1 MLFERTPTLDALGDP
16 LVRHAVQRFAGAGL
30 AADRFA
36 LTLLVHAQDR
46 TGRHAPLAWRGY
58 ASRGDAQFYPCS
70 VVKVFIMAAVEAAL
84 AEGALEATPEIERA
98 MRDMIRWSS
107 NTATNYL
114 IDHYTGTTGDTEL
127 APDVMAQWAAARERI
142 NIWLMS
148 LGLHE
153 FSGIN
158 IAQKL
163 MDDDRYGREAEFVKW
178 RGENHHNSLSANAA
192 ASMLA
197 RIMDGAMVNAE
208 ASARMAQRL
217 LRPRDAAFAATPG
230 AQVSGY
236 LGERLPESVK
246 VWSKAGWTG
255 WTRDP
260 LASYRR
266 HDALHVATPEGL
278 RYTLAVFTE
287 GEAVSADDTVLPGIG
302 EMVFEALS
310 QAYPQGLV
318 VDAV

>member
-1 MLFERTPTLDALGDP
+1 MFFERTPTLDALGET
-16 LVRHAVQRFAGAGL
+16 LVRDAVQRFSGAGL
-30 AADRFA
+30 AADHFA
-36 LTLLVHAQDR
+36 LTLLVHPHDGD
-46 TGRHAPLAWRGY
+46 GRVAPLAWRGY
-58 ASRGDAQFYPCS
+58 AWRGDVPFYPCS
-70 VVKVFIMAAVEAAL
+70 VVKVFIMAAIEAAL
-84 AEGALEATPEIERA
+84 AEGTLRGSPEIERA

-114 IDHYTGTTGDTEL
+114 IDHYTRTTGDIEL
-127 APDVMAQWAAARERI
+127 APDAMAQWAADRDGI
-142 NIWLMS
+142 NVWLTS
-148 LGLHE
+148 LGLPE
-153 FSGIN
+153 FAGIN
-158 IAQKL
+158 ITQKL

-178 RGENHHNSLSANAA
+178 RGENHHNRLTSNAA

-197 RIMDGAMVNAE
+197 RILDGAMVNPA
-208 ASARMAQRL
+208 AAARMAERL

-230 AQVSGY
+230 AQVRGY
-236 LGERLPESVK
+236 LAERLPENVT

-287 GEAVSADDTVLPGIG
+287 GEAVSANETVLPGIG
-302 EMVFEALS
+302 EMAFQALS
-310 QAYPQGLV
+310 QASPNGLSTEP
-318 VDAV
+318 

>member
-1 MLFERTPTLDALGDP
+1 MLFERNPTLDALGEQ
-16 LVRHAVQRFAGAGL
+16 LARRALQRFAGAGL
-30 AADRFA
+30 AADRLG
-36 LTLLVHAQDR
+36 LTLLVHPHGHAGR
-46 TGRHAPLAWRGY
+46 TTPPAWNGY
-58 ASRGDAQFYPCS
+58 ATRGDASFYPCS

-84 AEGALEATPEIERA
+84 AEGTLEPSPEIERA

-114 IDHYTGTTGDTEL
+114 IDHYTRTTGDTEL
-127 APDVMAQWAAARERI
+127 SPDAMEQWAVSRNGI
-142 NIWLMS
+142 NVWLMS
-148 LGLHE
+148 LGLPE

-163 MDDDRYGREAEFVKW
+163 MDDDRYGREATFVKW
-178 RGENHHNSLSANAA
+178 HGENHHNRLTPNAA

-197 RIMDGAMVNAE
+197 RIVDGTMVSPE
-208 ASARMAQRL
+208 ASARMAGRL

-230 AQVSGY
+230 AQVRGY
-236 LGERLPESVK
+236 LAERLPEGAAI
-246 VWSKAGWTG
+246 WSKAGWTG

-266 HDALHVATPEGL
+266 HDTLHVATPEGL

-302 EMVFEALS
+302 EMAYEALVE
-310 QAYPQGLV
+310 AYPRGL
-318 VDAV
+318 AV